1 MAGDYLDRLARFV
14 VDTRLED
21 LEESTVAAAKTV
33 VLDTIGAV
41 LAGSRLPENS
51 NLARLAQA
59 MSSPGPST
67 LFGHPGKVH
76 PAFAALVNATAGV
89 SLEMDEGNR
98 LGGGHASIHV
108 TPGAVA
114 VAEQLDSSGK
124 SLLESVIVGYEVS
137 SRIGTGTVVRPE
149 VHSHGTWGTI
159 GTAAAA
165 ARLLGFDAA
174 ETRQAMSL
182 AVSMSPANTWTPCL
196 EGATVRNLYP
206 GRSGFQGVMAPHLL
220 RCGFTGIKDGPKDL
234 YSTFL
239 GKGFDSE
246 EVMAGLGEPGNYRI
260 QHNYFKLHACCL
272 YNHPALDAV
281 QAMARRE
288 KFLPSEVDRIKVEA
302 PSVAMILDDPAPQNM
317 LAAKFSIPYAVAAAL
332 LHGTTDITA
341 FYPEKV
347 QDSRVGALA
356 QRVEL
361 VEDPQMDL
369 TRYDYPSSRVEVR
382 LDDGRVFNESV
393 TAHHGDTH
401 NPASRDE
408 LVGKFTFLAL
418 DSLGEEGTH
427 RVVDAVD
434 RLDRLDGVKE
444 LTGILA
450 QSRA

>member
-1 MAGDYLDRLARFV
+1 MAEDYLDRLSRFV
-14 VDTRLED
+14 TETSLED
-21 LEESTVAAAKTV
+21 LDGSTVSAAKTV

-41 LAGSRLPENS
+41 LAGCRLPENA
-51 NLARLAQA
+51 NFAELAQG
-59 MSSPGPST
+59 MSNAGPAT
-67 LFGHPGKVH
+67 LFGHRGKVQ
-76 PAFAALVNATAGV
+76 PPFAALVNATAGV
-89 SLEMDEGNR
+89 ALEMDEGSR
-98 LGGGHASIHV
+98 LGGGHPSIHV
-108 TPGAVA
+108 APGAIA
-114 VAEQLDSSGK
+114 VAEGQGAGGK
-124 SLLESVIVGYEVS
+124 ELLESLVVGYEVT
-137 SRIGTGTVVRPE
+137 SRIGSGTTPRPDI
-149 VHSHGTWGTI
+149 HSHGTWGTI
-159 GTAAAA
+159 GTAAATA
-165 ARLLGFDAA
+165 KLLGFDAS
-174 ETRQAMSL
+174 ETRQAMNM
-182 AVSMSPANTWTPCL
+182 AMSMSPANSWTPCL

-206 GRSGFQGVMAPHLL
+206 GRSGFQGILAAHLV
-220 RCGFTGIKDGPKDL
+220 RCGFTGITDGPRDL
-234 YSTFL
+234 YTAIL
-239 GKGFDSE
+239 GNGFDAE
-246 EVMAGLGEPGNYRI
+246 AVLDGLGEPGGYRI
-260 QHNYFKLHACCL
+260 QRNYFKLHACCL

-281 QAMARRE
+281 QAMVRRE